1 MRTILFVCTA
11 NICRSPMAE
20 GLFRKRVQDEA
31 EKWRISSAGLYAQP
45 GYSPAQNTLGVL
57 LERGISMMDHQSRP
71 VSLDILEQNQL
82 ILTMERGHKEAL
94 QAAFPHLAEKIFLV
108 TEMIG
113 EFRDIV
119 DPVGL
124 SWIDYE
130 DTAQELEAI
139 FSQGFERICELA
151 DSSEDSYASK
161 E

>member
-20 GLFRKRVQDEA
+20 GLFRKIVQDEA
-31 EKWRISSAGLYAQP
+31 DTWRITSAGLYAQP
-45 GYSPAQNTLGVL
+45 GYPPAQNTLEVL
-57 LERGISMMDHQSRP
+57 HERGISLDEHQSRP

-94 QAAFPHLAEKIFLV
+94 QAAFPHLAKRIFLI

-113 EFRDIV
+113 EYRDIV

-124 SWIDYE
+124 AWIDYE
-130 DTAQELEAI
+130 DTAKELEAI
-139 FSQGFERICELA
+139 FYQGFERICTLA
-151 DSSEDSYASK
+151 GSSEDSNAS
-161 E
+161 